1 MKFEETNLKGAYIIE
16 IEKNEDYRGFF
27 ARTFD
32 KNSFLKLNLEIELFQ
47 SNVSFNKKAGTLR
60 GMHYQ
65 KHPHEEVK
73 IVRCTKGKI
82 YDVII
87 DLRTDS
93 NSYKKWFGIELT
105 YENHKMMYVPKGFAH
120 GFLTLSSKTEIS
132 YKTSDFYYPELE
144 RSISWEDKSLKIKLP
159 VKKTDLII
167 SDKDKKALTVEEV
180 I

>member
-1 MKFEETNLKGAYIIE
+1 
-16 IEKNEDYRGFF
+16 
-27 ARTFD
+27 
-32 KNSFLKLNLEIELFQ
+32 
-47 SNVSFNKKAGTLR
+47 
-60 GMHYQ
+60 MHYQ

-120 GFLTLSSKTEIS
+120 GFLTLEDESEVFYQMSDS
-132 YKTSDFYYPELE
+132 YVPKSIGIKWP
-144 RSISWEDKSLKIKLP
+144 RSPS
-159 VKKTDLII
+159 VI
-167 SDKDKKALTVEEV
+167 SDRDNSYPLIVP
-180 I
+180 

>member
-27 ARTFD
+27 ARTVA

-120 GFLTLSSKTEIS
+120 GFLTLEDESEVFYQMSDS
-132 YKTSDFYYPELE
+132 YVPESALG
-144 RSISWEDKSLKIKLP
+144 IHWNDKSIGIKWP
-159 VKKTDLII
+159 RSPSVI
-167 SDKDKKALTVEEV
+167 SDRDNSYPLIVP
-180 I
+180 

>member
-93 NSYKKWFGIELT
+93 NSYKKWFGIELS
-105 YENHKMMYVPKGFAH
+105 YENHKMINVRFVD
-120 GFLTLSSKTEIS
+120 E
-132 YKTSDFYYPELE
+132 
-144 RSISWEDKSLKIKLP
+144 
-159 VKKTDLII
+159 
-167 SDKDKKALTVEEV
+167 
-180 I
+180 

>member
-1 MKFEETNLKGAYIIE
+1 MKFETINLDGVYIIE
-16 IEKNEDYRGFF
+16 IEKNEDNRGFF

-32 KNSFLKLNLEIELFQ
+32 KNSFLKLNLEIELLQ
-47 SNVSFNKKAGTLR
+47 CNVSFNKKAGTLR

-87 DLRTDS
+87 DVRTDS
-93 NSYKKWFGIELT
+93 DSYKKWFGIELS

-120 GFLTLSSKTEIS
+120 GFMTLEDNSEVF
-132 YKTSDFYYPELE
+132 YQMSDCHVPESAMGIHWNDE
-144 RSISWEDKSLKIKLP
+144 SIGIKWPRSPS
-159 VKKTDLII
+159 VI
-167 SDKDKKALTVEEV
+167 SDRDNSYSSITK
-180 I
+180 